1 MATTTLCTQDRMVAG
16 SVAPDVR
23 WSAIDGGSRLREHA
37 LIGFGPIDIAPK
49 TATNVVKP
57 FHGYA
62 RRPSEG
68 SS

>member
-1 MATTTLCTQDRMVAG
+1 MAAMTLLNQDHMVAG
-16 SVAPDVR
+16 SVAPAPR
-23 WSAIDGGSRLREHA
+23 WSAIDGGSRLRLHA
-37 LIGFGPIDIAPK
+37 PVGIAPK

>member
-1 MATTTLCTQDRMVAG
+1 MAATTLLNQDHMVAG
-16 SVAPDVR
+16 SVAPAPR
-23 WSAIDGGSRLREHA
+23 WSAVDGGSRIRPA
-37 LIGFGPIDIAPK
+37 SLIEAIE
-49 TATNVVKP
+49 TATTHVVKP

>member
-1 MATTTLCTQDRMVAG
+1 MAAMTLLNQDRMVAG
-16 SVAPDVR
+16 SVAPAPR
-23 WSAIDGGSRLREHA
+23 WSADDAGARSRELTI
-37 LIGFGPIDIAPK
+37 IGAAHV
-49 TATNVVKP
+49 TATTAVKP